1 MYVKNC
7 QYRYKKENSML
18 IGTRGHD
25 IDAAGAAK
33 LAEKMQKEGLE
44 AIQLVAYRSIPGIG
58 EAPGSLSPA
67 LAWSISRE
75 FEKRD
80 IHIALLGSYFNL
92 LEKDPE
98 KLKSSIDR
106 FKEYL
111 RYAADF
117 RCRVVGTETGS
128 YNADMSFHP
137 ENHGGKAMETVI
149 AIFRELVKEAEQHGA
164 IVAVEGLYNFV
175 ISTPERVQRLLEE
188 IDSSNLQ
195 VILDPV
201 NLLHIGNYDRVKEII
216 EESFERYGERII
228 LLHAKDF
235 IIEDN
240 KIKTVPLGQ
249 GLMDF
254 SHLMRIAGQYKPGIP
269 IIIEDLQ
276 GDDLAVSHTHLQ
288 QVRNSL
294 QMG

>member
-1 MYVKNC
+1 
-7 QYRYKKENSML
+7 ML

-25 IDAAGAAK
+25 ITASNAAD
-33 LAEKMQKEGLE
+33 LADKMQKEGLE
-44 AIQLVAYRSIPGIG
+44 AVQLVAYRSIPGIG
-58 EAPGSLSPA
+58 EAPGSLSPS

-75 FEKRD
+75 FEQRG

-92 LEKDPE
+92 LEQDPE

-117 RCRVVGTETGS
+117 RCRIVGTETGS
-128 YNADMSFHP
+128 YNTDMSYHP
-137 ENHGGKAMETVI
+137 DNHGEEAFQTVVT
-149 AIFRELVKEAEQHGA
+149 IFRELVKEAEQHGS

-175 ISTPERVQRLLEE
+175 ISTPERMQRMLED
-188 IDSSNLQ
+188 IDSRNLQ

-201 NLLHIGNYDRVKEII
+201 NLLHMGNYDRVKEII

-249 GLMDF
+249 GMMDF
-254 SHLMRIAGQYKPGIP
+254 THMMRIAGQYKPGIP

-276 GDDLAVSHTHLQ
+276 GDDLVESHQYLC
-288 QVRNSL
+288 QVRDIL
-294 QMG
+294 AAG